1 MLVGP
6 QAGLT
11 REETE
16 WGGSQAA
23 HLLPHDLRKAAGGFP
38 EASKQSAERP
48 KIRSRQTI
56 RLLSVA
62 AALAAVLCST
72 KWVSARA
79 DSTAREAHSNGW
91 MHAVPQEHAR
101 QARIPVPV
109 TNITVDGR
117 EALFT
122 TMCALHAAGFEADAS
137 TAGWHPLRARLRD
150 FLLKQEGPAVHAIR
164 AYFKQHQLADPGA
177 TLSRYIWFAVVVGPA
192 PKFAYILRHDDLPPE
207 VLAIED
213 FNDLLANYY
222 AEQRIGEL
230 WQKVQPVYNQEIAML
245 HEPITE
251 VVTQA
256 TGYLREMIRPSSPR
270 TFTALV
276 EPMVGRKTNVL
287 NYTDHYSIV
296 LSGVGDVPRDEIRH
310 AFLHFMLDPLALRYP
325 HVVVVKR
332 PLLDIA
338 VHAPRLPVEFKD
350 DFPSFF
356 TECLVRAV
364 ELRLQRLSPG
374 QIESRINREG
384 EEAGGFVLVRP
395 LVRVL
400 SNFER
405 AEPAMQYYFPEL
417 VRAIDTGAEA
427 KRLESV
433 KFAEADTA
441 SSEGAQPEGEPLKPR
456 PVFPAGVPNDPEAV
470 AALTEGE
477 RQLALKNASAAS
489 AAFQKV
495 LLKYP
500 SQPRAWYG
508 LALVALLEGNGA
520 RAKQLFAHL
529 VGQGSASA
537 DDPPAQDPAVGPT
550 ATKDPLVLAMSHVYL
565 GRIYDDEGEHDRA
578 AGEYRAAM
586 GVEGAP
592 ESARQA
598 AQRALDRKK

>member
-16 WGGSQAA
+16 WGGSQLA

-79 DSTAREAHSNGW
+79 DSTAREAHANGW

-109 TNITVDGR
+109 TNIAGDTR
-117 EALFT
+117 EAVVK
-122 TMCALHAAGFEADAS
+122 TMCALHAAGFEADVS
-137 TAGWHPLRARLRD
+137 TAGWHPLRARVRD
-150 FLLKQEGPAVHAIR
+150 FLLKQEGPAVDAIR

-296 LSGVGDVPRDEIRH
+296 LSGVGDAPRDEIRH
-310 AFLHFMLDPLALRYP
+310 AFLNFMLAPLALRYP
-325 HVVVVKR
+325 HVVVVKH

-338 VHAPRLPVEFKD
+338 VHAPRLPAEFKD

-374 QIESRINREG
+374 QIESRINRE
-384 EEAGGFVLVRP
+384 EAGGFVLVPPPARAA
-395 LVRVL
+395 
-400 SNFER
+400 SNFLT
-405 AEPAMQYYFPEL
+405 AQPATQYYFPDL
-417 VRAIDTGAEA
+417 VRAVDTGAEA
-427 KRLESV
+427 KRVEGGKVS
-433 KFAEADTA
+433 EADHA
-441 SSEGAQPEGEPLKPR
+441 Y
-456 PVFPAGVPNDPEAV
+456 N
-470 AALTEGE
+470 
-477 RQLALKNASAAS
+477 
-489 AAFQKV
+489 
-495 LLKYP
+495 
-500 SQPRAWYG
+500 
-508 LALVALLEGNGA
+508 
-520 RAKQLFAHL
+520 
-529 VGQGSASA
+529 
-537 DDPPAQDPAVGPT
+537 
-550 ATKDPLVLAMSHVYL
+550 
-565 GRIYDDEGEHDRA
+565 
-578 AGEYRAAM
+578 
-586 GVEGAP
+586 
-592 ESARQA
+592 
-598 AQRALDRKK
+598 